1 MPNFI
6 FYKKIDLIFFGYINK
21 EIQKKKRSIM
31 IKFKEISKTYDENTV
46 LDHIS
51 FDIGKGEFFVL
62 VGKSGSGKT
71 TTLKMINRLVEPT
84 SGQIFIKDKD
94 IDSYD
99 IRDLRL
105 STGYVLQEG
114 ALFPNLSVYENIAL
128 IPNMKK
134 WPKEKTDK
142 EIRNLMEKVDL
153 DPDQYLDRYPRDLSG
168 GQQQRIGILRAI
180 ISKPQML
187 LMDEPFSALDPITR
201 KSLQELIK
209 SIQKELKITTV
220 FVTHDIDEALK
231 LGDRIC
237 VMEEG
242 RIIQLDKTEN
252 IKTMP
257 KNDFVENLFSS
268 GDTDE

>member
-1 MPNFI
+1 
-6 FYKKIDLIFFGYINK
+6 
-21 EIQKKKRSIM
+21 M
-31 IKFKEISKTYDENTV
+31 IKFKEVSKTYGEDLV

-51 FDIGKGEFFVL
+51 FDIGRGEFFVL

-71 TTLKMINRLVEPT
+71 TSLKMINKLVEPT
-84 SGQIFIKDKD
+84 SGGIFVDDKD
-94 IDSYD
+94 IKDYD
-99 IRDLRL
+99 IRNLRL
-105 STGYVLQEG
+105 SIGYVLQEG
-114 ALFPNLSVYENIAL
+114 ALFPNLTVYENIAL

-142 EIRNLMEKVDL
+142 EIRNLMKKVDL
-153 DPDQYLDRYPRDLSG
+153 DPDSYLDRYPQDLSG

-180 ISKPQML
+180 ISRPHIL

-201 KSLQELIK
+201 KSLQDLIK

-237 VMEEG
+237 VMDQG
-242 RIIQLDKTEN
+242 KIVQIDRPDH

-257 KNDFVENLFSS
+257 KNDFVEELF
-268 GDTDE
+268 GRGEAYE

>member
-1 MPNFI
+1 
-6 FYKKIDLIFFGYINK
+6 
-21 EIQKKKRSIM
+21 M
-31 IKFKEISKTYDENTV
+31 IKFKEVSKTYGEDLV

-51 FDIGKGEFFVL
+51 FDIGRGEFFVL

-71 TTLKMINRLVEPT
+71 TSLKMINKLVEPT
-84 SGQIFIKDKD
+84 SGEIFVDDKD
-94 IDSYD
+94 IKDYD
-99 IRDLRL
+99 IRNLRL
-105 STGYVLQEG
+105 SIGYVLQEG
-114 ALFPNLSVYENIAL
+114 ALFPNLTVYENIAL

-142 EIRNLMEKVDL
+142 EIRNLMKKVDL
-153 DPDQYLDRYPRDLSG
+153 DPDSYLDRYPQDLSG

-180 ISKPQML
+180 ISRPHIL

-201 KSLQELIK
+201 KSLQDLIK

-237 VMEEG
+237 VMDQG
-242 RIIQLDKTEN
+242 KIVQIDRPYH

-257 KNDFVENLFSS
+257 KNDFVEELF
-268 GDTDE
+268 GRGEAYE